1 MADKAKTLTE
11 RTRVVTVDITIIE
24 KLEPGD
30 ESLRMGKDETKKLV
44 AEEIKAKLDADDVQ
58 IVRLK
63 DFVMTKQ
70 PG

>member
-30 ESLRMGKDETKKLV
+30 KSLRMGKEETKKLV